1 MQPSRRAADSD
12 KAKPRTEQG
21 RRARGC
27 QHDWW
32 SPWRTTGAETA
43 RRCAAADRR
52 ARAPGTTA
60 RVRGRRTTR
69 QRPVVHSLQR
79 GSPACARGATAG
91 RARGP
96 ILRLRGSAPR
106 GRAHRQAEREHV
118 VTNASLP
125 VPPHPGGATERPAGT
140 NALTITNGASRL
152 PRRPRPLN
160 VNCAGSLLK
169 PVSNAGNR
177 AASPGAAHFT
187 HRPRTT
193 SAPHHQAS
201 ASHRTAAKYYF
212 LNPTADTPRSQPR
225 PCPTTDW

>member
-1 MQPSRRAADSD
+1 MYYTRYLRAGGEVLAPSHPVLCSPRLRRQRWSPALGVRSAPRGGDVPRRSCKPSRRAADSD
-12 KAKPRTEQG
+12 KARSRTKQG
-21 RRARGC
+21 RRARGR

-79 GSPACARGATAG
+79 GSLACARGATAG

-96 ILRLRGSAPR
+96 ILRLRGYAPR

-118 VTNASLP
+118 VTNAILP

-140 NALTITNGASRL
+140 TNALTITNGAPRL

-160 VNCAGSLLK
+160 VNCGLATEAGEQ
-169 PVSNAGNR
+169 R
-177 AASPGAAHFT
+177 
-187 HRPRTT
+187 R
-193 SAPHHQAS
+193 
-201 ASHRTAAKYYF
+201 
-212 LNPTADTPRSQPR
+212 
-225 PCPTTDW
+225 

>member
-43 RRCAAADRR
+43 RRCSAADRR

-79 GSPACARGATAG
+79 GSLACARGATAG

-125 VPPHPGGATERPAGT
+125 VPPHPGGATERPAG
-140 NALTITNGASRL
+140 RQ
-152 PRRPRPLN
+152 R
-160 VNCAGSLLK
+160 
-169 PVSNAGNR
+169 
-177 AASPGAAHFT
+177 
-187 HRPRTT
+187 
-193 SAPHHQAS
+193 PHHHQWRITPAS
-201 ASHRTAAKYYF
+201 AATTAERELRGIA
-212 LNPTADTPRSQPR
+212 TEAGEQRR
-225 PCPTTDW
+225 